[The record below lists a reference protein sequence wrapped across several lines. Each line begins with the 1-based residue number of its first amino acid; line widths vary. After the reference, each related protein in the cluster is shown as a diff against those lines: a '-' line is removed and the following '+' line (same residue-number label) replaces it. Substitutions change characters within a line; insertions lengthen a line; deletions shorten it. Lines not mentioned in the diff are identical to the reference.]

1 MVVVK
6 NDSSFLISDVKIS
19 LKCHLTWSQKKN
31 WKTRTKKIWHE
42 HWKQK
47 IPLLGPI
54 SGSPRLEEPSS
65 FFQLSLSSRGYL
77 IQSLLCQKRPSSGNQ
92 GQRVEGFNWLSVTQD
107 NKPTK
112 IGNWNLGLKAC
123 SHQASPLFHRHFPGP
138 FGPCGSNQQKWR
150 QKLNLATEF
159 WSPLL
164 KIWGFPHDHFH
175 RHF

>member
-1 MVVVK
+1 MPSPSPLPNLNNLPISRPAPTSK
-6 NDSSFLISDVKIS
+6 QQSTKPKSTPTTQPKSMTQWQWRLILLNQWREDK
-19 LKCHLTWSQKKN
+19 SQMPFNMIPKKN

-112 IGNWNLGLKAC
+112 IGNWNLGL
-123 SHQASPLFHRHFPGP
+123 
-138 FGPCGSNQQKWR
+138 
-150 QKLNLATEF
+150 T
-159 WSPLL
+159 L
-164 KIWGFPHDHFH
+164 KVARTIDRIDH
-175 RHF
+175 